1 MRCIMEFENL
11 IRERYSVRK
20 YMPDMLTDDE
30 INTILD
36 AGMVAPTGCNYQP
49 QRVYVLK
56 SDDAITKIRKLSR
69 SAFNAPVVL
78 IVTLAEDEDWK
89 NPYEEGYRAGIQDV
103 SIVAD
108 HMMLAAWNIGVGSC
122 WVNAFR
128 PSDVKKEFDLP
139 DDETPVLLMPLG
151 YPATDCKPSN
161 LHDKTRAKEEIIR
174 VL

>member
-1 MRCIMEFENL
+1 MEFENL

-20 YMPDMLTDDE
+20 YQPDMITDAQL
-30 INTILD
+30 NTILE

-56 SDDAITKIRKLSR
+56 SEKAIAKIRQLSR

-78 IVTLAEDEDWK
+78 IIALDEASDWK
-89 NPYEEGYRAGIQDV
+89 NPYEAGYRAGIQDV

-128 PSDVKKEFDLP
+128 PSDVKKEFGLP
-139 DDETPVLLMPLG
+139 EKETPVLLMPLG
-151 YPATDCKPSN
+151 YPADGAKPSH
-161 LHDKTRAKEEIIR
+161 LHAESKPNDEIIR